1 MKKIYLL
8 FALAFGGICN
18 VASAQSVCD
27 LVTIQ
32 DIRYDAFMDTTL
44 LVELTNGSQDIFS
57 YPGFILYNTNGD
69 TIAKEVVNFFGIGQD
84 HISAM
89 NIYPDATVPSG
100 IFEGTLELW
109 TGFYD
114 SLACTF
120 DISEP
125 LCPDTVCHTLV
136 FDLSNL
142 GGALINAGYS
152 YSITDALGIVQVSK
166 DFSLEDTVQQ
176 YQDTLCLPSG
186 DYTLA
191 IHTDD
196 NPTGGQ
202 PYYGLYEAQ
211 SQFWSSQLSGTIDQ
225 GSSTT
230 GQSFSLYAECDS
242 DINATSDI
250 SPENPVTLTWNREGI
265 WAHTS
270 EGQLVELVLYDLTGR
285 RIASRS
291 GSGQELFLPVG
302 NLRGFFI
309 ACGFTDAGVAAV
321 EMVYW

>member
-8 FALAFGGICN
+8 CTLAFGGFYE
-18 VASAQSVCD
+18 VALAQSVCD

-32 DIRYDAFMDTTL
+32 DIRYDAFRDTVL
-44 LVELTNGSQDIFS
+44 LVEVANGSPDIFS
-57 YPGFILYNTNGD
+57 YPGFILYDTNGD
-69 TIAKEVVNFFGIGQD
+69 TIAKEVVNFFGIGQY

-89 NIYPDATVPSG
+89 NIYPDAAIPPG

-136 FDLSNL
+136 FDLTNF
-142 GGALINAGYS
+142 GGALVNASYT

-186 DYTLA
+186 DYSLS

-211 SQFWSSQLSGTIDQ
+211 SQFWSSQLSGTVDQ
-225 GSSTT
+225 GTAT
-230 GQSFSLYAECDS
+230 MQLPFSLYTQCGDE
-242 DINATSDI
+242 INAVSEVN
-250 SPENPVTLTWNREGI
+250 PENPITLTWGPEGI

-270 EGQLVELVLYDLTGR
+270 QGQIQELVLYDLTGR

-291 GSGQELFLPVG
+291 GSGQELFLPAG
-302 NLRGFFI
+302 DLRGFFMV
-309 ACGFTDAGVAAV
+309 CGFTDTGA
-321 EMVYW
+321 